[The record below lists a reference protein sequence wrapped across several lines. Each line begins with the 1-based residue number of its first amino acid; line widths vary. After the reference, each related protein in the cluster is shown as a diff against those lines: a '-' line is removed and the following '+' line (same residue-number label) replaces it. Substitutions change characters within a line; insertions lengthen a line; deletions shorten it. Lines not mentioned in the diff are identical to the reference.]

1 VLRKEKTLRERLAHA
16 LCFEIVAVALCAP
29 ALAWIMGRPLLHMG
43 ALTAVISL
51 IAMLWNMVYNAGF
64 ERLERRLGWVRD
76 TRVRL
81 IHAVGF
87 ESGLILIVVPL
98 AAWWL
103 GISLWEALVLDIGLL
118 LFFLP
123 YTYAYNLVYDR
134 LRGYWVRG
142 ARARGLDRRA
152 AAGPNAP

>member
-1 VLRKEKTLRERLAHA
+1 MTSTKKTLRERLAHA
-16 LCFEIVAVALCAP
+16 LCFELIAVALCAP
-29 ALAWIMGRPLLHMG
+29 ALAWIMDKPLLHMG

-64 ERLERRLGWVRD
+64 ERVERQWSWTRD
-76 TRVRL
+76 TRVRM
-81 IHAVGF
+81 IHAMGF

-123 YTYAYNLVYDR
+123 YTYLYNLAYDR
-134 LRGYWVRG
+134 LREYWLREVCPG
-142 ARARGLDRRA
+142 A
-152 AAGPNAP
+152 